1 MTVAD
6 ALRVCTLA
14 ALVIVAGQVQVQA
27 QEEVEITTQ
36 RLSDT
41 VSVLFGQGGNIGV
54 SAGSDGVFIIDD
66 QFSEYTDE
74 IRAAIA
80 TISDQPIR
88 YVINTHWHFDR
99 VATRILARLD
109 QSLSRT
115 TMCASVW

>member
-54 SAGSDGVFIIDD
+54 SSLLLTTSSPSTPMKYARPSPR
-66 QFSEYTDE
+66 S
-74 IRAAIA
+74 A
-80 TISDQPIR
+80 TSR
-88 YVINTHWHFDR
+88 YGT
-99 VATRILARLD
+99 
-109 QSLSRT
+109 
-115 TMCASVW
+115 

>member
-1 MTVAD
+1 MTLAD

-14 ALVIVAGQVQVQA
+14 ALVIVAGQVQA

-41 VSVLFGQGGNIGV
+41 VSVLFGRRGNIGV
-54 SAGSDGVFIIDD
+54 SAGPDGVFIIDN
-66 QFSEYTDE
+66 QFAEYTDE

-88 YVINTHWHFDR
+88 YEINTHWHFDHAGGNENFGKAGS
-99 VATRILARLD
+99 VIIA
-109 QSLSRT
+109 T